1 MELVALVTL
10 MLLAQYL
17 FFLVLWLAPHVAR
30 LKLRRRQ

>member
-17 FFLVLWLAPHVAR
+17 FFWFYGW
-30 LKLRRRQ
+30 RRTWRG